1 MNLKS
6 EATVYVYMMLFCY
19 CMKESWK
26 TASNKQINAITKP
39 LKEGGG
45 ASKMKYCEFGHRNRA
60 WGEDKETVLE
70 KNLNVFLFLQC
81 LF

>member
-45 ASKMKYCEFGHRNRA
+45 GGGIQNEILWIWAQE
-60 WGEDKETVLE
+60 
-70 KNLNVFLFLQC
+70 
-81 LF
+81 